1 MHGFYMDKIPMG
13 AFYMEACRL
22 SQGFGSNAMGEKKKN
37 IISWKTMFMLL
48 MRVYF
53 AKGPKTML

>member
-1 MHGFYMDKIPMG
+1 MG

-22 SQGFGSNAMGEKKKN
+22 SQGFGSHAMGEKKKN